1 MQIQQISVTG
11 LFGIFDHVIPLN
23 MADRITIIHGPN
35 GFGKTAIL
43 RLLDG
48 LFNYRY
54 SVFRTVPFSKFK
66 IDLDNGSYVEIVKTI
81 NESEKKEEITLN
93 FCDRYLKIDSFS
105 LKRIYSDRDIGSDLR
120 FLDNIPGLYQVN
132 SKSWR
137 YVPTNEILSLE
148 EVIYRF
154 EDKMPP
160 DLSFSEEPEWLWLF
174 EDKMPANLRFSKE
187 PEWFKDLKSNIHLRL
202 IESQRLLNVVDRI
215 PARRSAYSELDSEA
229 FSMLPTVSAYS
240 NELAQIL
247 RDKFTEYGVISQSL
261 DRTFP
266 TRLVQRQ
273 PSSTLTTEELRDR
286 LDRLEVNRSRLI
298 QLGLLNKNENS
309 EFPIQ
314 SPVIDEN
321 TKNILSVY
329 VEDVEKKLSTLDN
342 IATKLELLSK
352 IINSKFAYKE
362 IDFSREKGF
371 VFKTLYNSSSSDSH
385 ALSPTDLSSG
395 EQHELV
401 LLYELLF
408 KIEAKSLV
416 LIDEPELSLH
426 VGWQVNFL
434 KDLQEVTKLADLDIL
449 MATHSP
455 DIIQD
460 RWDLTV
466 ELQGLKK

>member
-23 MADRITIIHGPN
+23 MVDRITIVHGPN
-35 GFGKTAIL
+35 GFGKTAML
-43 RLLDG
+43 RLLNG
-48 LFNYRY
+48 LFNSRY
-54 SVFRTVPFSKFK
+54 SVLWTVPFSKFQ
-66 IDLDNGSYVEIVKTI
+66 INLDNGSYVEILKNI
-81 NESEKKEEITLN
+81 NESEKKEQITLK
-93 FCDRYLKIDSFS
+93 FYDRDLKIDSFS
-105 LKRIYSDRDIGSDLR
+105 LRRINSDRSLR
-120 FLDNIPGLYQVN
+120 FSLRVLDDIPDLDRVN

-137 YVPTNEILSLE
+137 YMPTNEIFSLE
-148 EVIYRF
+148 EAMYRF
-154 EDKMPP
+154 EDKIP
-160 DLSFSEEPEWLWLF
+160 DKFRLP
-174 EDKMPANLRFSKE
+174 KE
-187 PEWFKDLKSNIHLRL
+187 PEWFRELKSNIHIRL
-202 IESQRLLNVVDRI
+202 IESQRLLNVVDSI
-215 PARRSAYSELDSEA
+215 PSRKYVYNELDYEA

-247 RDKFTEYGVISQSL
+247 RDKFTEYGIISQSL

-273 PSSTLTTEELRDR
+273 SSAALTTEELRER
-286 LDRLEVNRSRLI
+286 LDRLELNRSRLI
-298 QLGLLNKNENS
+298 QVGLLNKNENS

-329 VEDVEKKLSTLDN
+329 VEDVEQKLSILDD
-342 IATKLELLSK
+342 IASKLELLSK
-352 IINSKFAYKE
+352 IVNSKFAYKK

-371 VFKTLYNSSSSDSH
+371 VFKTLYNSSLSDSH
-385 ALSPTDLSSG
+385 TLSPTDLSSG

-408 KIEAKSLV
+408 KVEAKSLV

>member
-35 GFGKTAIL
+35 GFGKTAML
-43 RLLDG
+43 RLLNG
-48 LFNYRY
+48 FFNSEYLILTTIPFERLDIVFDNDSRVEILKTYHELDDKKEITIILY
-54 SVFRTVPFSKFK
+54 SPNSVKNCFSIDIPKRERSLNYSGVLNQTRSSSISSDNFQQLDIFSK
-66 IDLDNGSYVEIVKTI
+66 V
-81 NESEKKEEITLN
+81 
-93 FCDRYLKIDSFS
+93 
-105 LKRIYSDRDIGSDLR
+105 
-120 FLDNIPGLYQVN
+120 NIEN
-132 SKSWR
+132 
-137 YVPTNEILSLE
+137 
-148 EVIYRF
+148 
-154 EDKMPP
+154 
-160 DLSFSEEPEWLWLF
+160 EPEWLR
-174 EDKMPANLRFSKE
+174 N
-187 PEWFKDLKSNIHLRL
+187 LKSNLSVRL
-202 IESQRLLNVVDRI
+202 IESQRLLNISPNLKYKKSLRVGFQT
-215 PARRSAYSELDSEA
+215 S
-229 FSMLPTVSAYS
+229 SMLPTVATYS
-240 NELAQIL
+240 NELARIL

-273 PSSTLTTEELRDR
+273 PSPTLTVEQLRDR
-286 LDRLEVNRSRLI
+286 LDRIELKRSSLI
-298 QLGLLNKNENS
+298 DVGLLDRDSSDNS
-309 EFPIQ
+309 EFPLQ
-314 SPVIDEN
+314 TPAIDEN
-321 TKNILSVY
+321 TKNILSIY
-329 VEDVEKKLSTLDN
+329 VDDVEEKLSIFNDLTK
-342 IATKLELLSK
+342 KLELLRR
-352 IINSKFAYKE
+352 IINDKFTYKQ
-362 IDFSREKGF
+362 ITFDKKRGF
-371 VFKTLYNSSSSDSH
+371 VFKTLYSDP
-385 ALSPTDLSSG
+385 LSPTDLSSG

-408 KIEAKSLV
+408 KVEPKSLV

>member
-35 GFGKTAIL
+35 GFGKTAML
-43 RLLDG
+43 RLLNG
-48 LFNYRY
+48 FFNSEY
-54 SVFRTVPFSKFK
+54 VTLATIPFEQLEIRF
-66 IDLDNGSYVEIVKTI
+66 DNDDRVEIFKSYH
-81 NESEKKEEITLN
+81 ESSVKEEITINLYSPTLAKK
-93 FCDRYLKIDSFS
+93 CFS
-105 LKRIYSDRDIGSDLR
+105 RDITKRGHGSNYISNRTRSSPRSLGSLQQDI
-120 FLDNIPGLYQVN
+120 FSKVN
-132 SKSWR
+132 
-137 YVPTNEILSLE
+137 LQ
-148 EVIYRF
+148 
-154 EDKMPP
+154 D
-160 DLSFSEEPEWLWLF
+160 EPEWL
-174 EDKMPANLRFSKE
+174 KN
-187 PEWFKDLKSNIHLRL
+187 LKSDLSVRL
-202 IESQRLLNVVDRI
+202 IESQRLLDIATSLNYRRFSRI
-215 PARRSAYSELDSEA
+215 TSQAS
-229 FSMLPTVSAYS
+229 SMLPTVSTYS

-247 RDKFTEYGVISQSL
+247 RDKFTEYGMVSQSL

-273 PSSTLTTEELRDR
+273 PSPTLTIEQLRDR
-286 LDRLEVNRSRLI
+286 LEQIELTRSSLI
-298 QLGLLNKNENS
+298 SIGLLDRDSSDNS
-309 EFPIQ
+309 EFPLQI
-314 SPVIDEN
+314 PAIDEN

-329 VEDVEKKLSTLDN
+329 VDDVEEKLSIFNDL
-342 IATKLELLSK
+342 AKKLELLRR
-352 IINSKFAYKE
+352 IINDKFTYKQ
-362 IDFSREKGF
+362 ITFDKKKGF
-371 VFKTLYNSSSSDSH
+371 LFKTLYSET
-385 ALSPTDLSSG
+385 LSPTDLSSG

-408 KIEAKSLV
+408 KVEAKSLV